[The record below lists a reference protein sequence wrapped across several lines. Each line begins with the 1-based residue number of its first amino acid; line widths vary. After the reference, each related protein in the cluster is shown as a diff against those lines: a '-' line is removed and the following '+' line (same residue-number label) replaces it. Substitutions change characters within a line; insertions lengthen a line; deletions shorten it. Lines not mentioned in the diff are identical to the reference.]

1 MVCCWAVDTLICQ
14 NSNIWIKYICVTEPK
29 RNRMISSGLMIRTL
43 SGSWQKSQSKQALS
57 KNKRDGKGETAGE
70 VAAAAEGEGEGGRG
84 GMGREGKRW
93 KRAGKEYIES
103 CNSANRE
110 VENTMAWKGKAEGR
124 YQAIIINQ
132 SLSITLPCFH
142 HSHCGRA
149 GREQALQSLPT
160 QRFWIC
166 WEIWESFSQI
176 SQERFHSFSLFL
188 TGFCT

>member
-57 KNKRDGKGETAGE
+57 KNKRWKRRDSRRSSSSRRGRGA
-70 VAAAAEGEGEGGRG
+70 GGRG
-84 GMGREGKRW
+84 GMGRERKRW
-93 KRAGKEYIES
+93 KRVEKEEYIES
-103 CNSANRE
+103 CNSGNRE

-124 YQAIIINQ
+124 YQSIIINQ
-132 SLSITLPCFH
+132 SLFITLPCFH

-149 GREQALQSLPT
+149 GREQALQSPPT

-166 WEIWESFSQI
+166 WEI
-176 SQERFHSFSLFL
+176 
-188 TGFCT
+188 